1 MPGPP
6 EPPDLEITGPKRVA
20 LLLLVGA
27 LLLGCTGFKRL
38 AYEGF
43 SRDRWQQPERVMA
56 ALGIRPGDRVA
67 DLGAGSGYFTERLAR
82 AVAPGGRVYAVD
94 VDEAMN
100 EYLRERLARAGI
112 DNVEVILGRFADPL
126 LPDAGVDLVLVADTY
141 HHLDE
146 RPTYFRSLRRDLTP
160 RGRVAVIDFDSRNA
174 TFMRIVGATTA
185 RDELLREMEE
195 AGYEVAEEFDFIDR
209 QSFVIFRPK
218 A

>member
-1 MPGPP
+1 V
-6 EPPDLEITGPKRVA
+6 KRAAVLLFATA
-20 LLLLVGA
+20 LLA
-27 LLLGCTGFKRL
+27 GCTSIKRL

-43 SRDRWQQPERVMA
+43 SRDRWQQPERVVA

-67 DLGAGSGYFTERLAR
+67 DLGAGSGYFTERLAH
-82 AVAPGGRVYAVD
+82 AVGPGGKVYAVD
-94 VDEAMN
+94 IDEAMN

-160 RGRVAVIDFDSRNA
+160 RGRVAVIDFDSRKA
-174 TFMRIVGATTA
+174 TFMRIVGHTTA

-218 A
+218 P